1 MNVKKSIKS
10 GMIKEITKSNKL
22 SLIASGLILSSSLV
36 FGADTIDAAFKDGKV
51 SGSLIGY
58 SSVSENADTLSTGNI
73 GLAYKTGSY
82 NGFSGKVGFFGSHAF
97 EEDDANSSFEKNAIM
112 SEANLTYTLDNFGS
126 LTVGRQAVSL
136 EWMGDYQE
144 AALATITAIPD
155 TTIVLAFSDKKGVA
169 AKDEIT
175 DFYDINGSNGAYVAD
190 VKYSGLKG
198 IEFNPYFYSAPD
210 LANFYGLKTTFT
222 ADMFGAVAHYAISS
236 EDTQDDGSIGHLE
249 LNTTLSGVSAAVG
262 YIKTDKDVGAGSML
276 AAEGD
281 NISPFEDGTQVYE
294 ADARTVYGSLGYT
307 IADIELGALYGQTTY
322 GSTDDKEKELNLTAS
337 YPITESLVASL
348 LYGDVTADSNN
359 TDYSDY
365 NKVLASVEYTF

>member
-1 MNVKKSIKS
+1 MNVNKSKKLGMKS
-10 GMIKEITKSNKL
+10 GIKGNTL
-22 SLIASGLILSSSLV
+22 GLITSALLISSSMA
-36 FGADTIDAAFKDGKV
+36 FAADTIDAAFKDGKV
-51 SGSLIGY
+51 SGSVIGY
-58 SSVSENADTLSTGNI
+58 SAVNENADTLSTGNI
-73 GLAYKTGSY
+73 GLSYETGSFK
-82 NGFSGKVGFFGSHAF
+82 GLSGKVGFFGTHIF

-222 ADMFGAVAHYAISS
+222 ADMFGAVAHYAASS
-236 EDTQDDGSIGHLE
+236 EDVGSDGSVGHVE
-249 LNTTLSGVSAAVG
+249 LNGKLAGISAAVG
-262 YIKTDKDVGAGSML
+262 YITTDKDAGL
-276 AAEGD
+276 ASISKFGD
-281 NISPFEDGTQVYE
+281 SLSPFDAGNYVFS
-294 ADARTVYGSLGYT
+294 ADAKSIYGTLAYS
-307 IADIELGALYGQTTY
+307 IADIDLGLVYGQTTY
-322 GSTDDKEKELNLTAS
+322 SSLDDKEKELNLTAS
-337 YPITESLVASL
+337 YAITKSLSTSL
-348 LYGDVTADSNN
+348 LYANIDAQSNDDDNNYGSVT
-359 TDYSDY
+359 
-365 NKVLASVEYTF
+365 VEYTF

>member
-10 GMIKEITKSNKL
+10 GMIKEITKSKKL
-22 SLIASGLILSSSLV
+22 SLIASGLILSSSLA

-190 VKYSGLKG
+190 VKYTGLKG
-198 IEFNPYFYSAPD
+198 FEFNPYFYSAPD
-210 LANFYGLKTTFT
+210 LANFYGLKTTYS
-222 ADMFGAVAHYAISS
+222 ADMFGAVAHYAASS
-236 EDTQDDGSIGHLE
+236 EDVGSDGSVGHIE
-249 LNTTLSGVSAAVG
+249 LNTVISGVSAAVG
-262 YIKTDKDVGAGSML
+262 YIKTDKDAGVASISKF
-276 AAEGD
+276 GD
-281 NISPFEDGTQVYE
+281 SLSPLDSGNFVFST
-294 ADARTVYGSLGYT
+294 DAKTAYGKLGYT
-307 IADIELGALYGQTTY
+307 IANVDLGAVYGQTSY
-322 GSTDDKEKELNLTAS
+322 SADDYKEKELNLTAGYS
-337 YPITESLVASL
+337 ITDSLSTSL
-348 LYGDVTADSNN
+348 LYGNISADSNDSTTADN
-359 TDYSDY
+359 NYGSIT
-365 NKVLASVEYTF
+365 VEYTF

>member
-22 SLIASGLILSSSLV
+22 SLIASGLILSSSLA

-51 SGSLIGY
+51 AGSVIGY
-58 SSVSENADTLSTGNI
+58 SAVNENADTLSTGNI
-73 GLAYKTGSY
+73 GLSYETGSFK
-82 NGFSGKVGFFGSHAF
+82 GLSGKVGFFGTHIF
-97 EEDDANSSFEKNAIM
+97 EEDANSSFEKNAIM

-222 ADMFGAVAHYAISS
+222 ADMFGAVAHYAASS
-236 EDTQDDGSIGHLE
+236 EDVGSDGSVGHVE
-249 LNTTLSGVSAAVG
+249 LNGKLAGISAAVG
-262 YIKTDKDVGAGSML
+262 YITTDKDAGL
-276 AAEGD
+276 ASISKFGD
-281 NISPFEDGTQVYE
+281 SLSPFDAGNYVFS
-294 ADARTVYGSLGYT
+294 ADAKSIYGTLAYS
-307 IADIELGALYGQTTY
+307 IADIDLGLVYGQTTY
-322 GSTDDKEKELNLTAS
+322 SSLDDKEKELNLTAS
-337 YPITESLVASL
+337 YAITKSLSTSL
-348 LYGDVTADSNN
+348 LYANIDAQSNDDDNNYGSVT
-359 TDYSDY
+359 
-365 NKVLASVEYTF
+365 VEYTF